1 MICIGRNHLD
11 ALIVESQDILRG
23 TAEHRKELGHQVH
36 HMELEDQDQGH
47 VMVVKIHIS
56 QEEEAVV
63 VDQEDMVAALHEVAI
78 IAEVSVAEAEVG
90 VVVATMIAE
99 EAVVA
104 EAALALVVAE
114 NLPTHQSS
122 SNII

>member
-11 ALIVESQDILRG
+11 VLIVESQDILRG
-23 TAEHRKELGHQVH
+23 TAERLKGLGHQVH

-56 QEEEAVV
+56 QEEEVEV
-63 VDQEDMVAALHEVAI
+63 VDQEDMVVALHEVAI

-104 EAALALVVAE
+104 EAVLALVVAE
-114 NLPTHQSS
+114 RLPTHQSS
-122 SNII
+122 NII

>member
-1 MICIGRNHLD
+1 
-11 ALIVESQDILRG
+11 
-23 TAEHRKELGHQVH
+23 
-36 HMELEDQDQGH
+36 
-47 VMVVKIHIS
+47 MVVKIHIS
-56 QEEEAVV
+56 QEEEVAV
-63 VDQEDMVAALHEVAI
+63 VDQEDMVVALHEVAI

-114 NLPTHQSS
+114 RLPTHQSS
-122 SNII
+122 NII